1 MVESI
6 LMIIIGFSAIGV
18 CAIPV
23 HSSLDSRKIIF
34 GILLIIIGIM
44 TIVT

>member
-6 LMIIIGFSAIGV
+6 LMVILGFAVIGV

-23 HSSLDSRKIIF
+23 HGSPETRKILF
-34 GILLIIIGIM
+34 GAFLIVIGIM
-44 TIVT
+44 TLVS

>member
-6 LMIIIGFSAIGV
+6 LMVIIGFSAIGV
-18 CAIPV
+18 CTIPV
-23 HSSLDSRKIIF
+23 HGSPDSRKIIF